1 MSSELL
7 FLIIGFTLGVL
18 VCCIKKFF
26 DWMEAEIDND
36 FDGWMERH
44 KIQRQQDTLAPLEFD
59 VGEPPSRKVAFG
71 GDCAYCLVTGAFISA
86 DVLDSGGARYTAE
99 FDAWISEE
107 GQEMLKTRDDNE
119 AKIILEEWNST
130 DKEEGELL

>member
-1 MSSELL
+1 MMTSELL

-44 KIQRQQDTLAPLEFD
+44 KIQKQQDTLAPLEFD
-59 VGEPPSRKVAFG
+59 VGEPPPSVKVALG
-71 GDCAYCLVTGAFISA
+71 GDCAYCLVTGAFIGA

-107 GQEMLKTRDDNE
+107 GQKILKERNDNE
-119 AKIILEEWNST
+119 AKIILAEWEEQ
-130 DKEEGELL
+130 D

>member
-1 MSSELL
+1 MMTGELL

-44 KIQRQQDTLAPLEFD
+44 KIQKQQDTLAPPLEFD
-59 VGEPPSRKVAFG
+59 VGEPPSLSVKKVALG
-71 GDCAYCLVTGAFISA
+71 GDCAYCLVTGAFIGA
-86 DVLDSGGARYTAE
+86 DVIDSGGAKYTAE
-99 FDAWISEE
+99 FDAWISKE
-107 GQEMLKTRDDNE
+107 GQEILKERNDNE
-119 AKIILEEWNST
+119 AKIILEEWSA
-130 DKEEGELL
+130 L